1 MEKLKA
7 YRNEPSSIVEGS
19 HNGAESVNILS
30 CVGDSELSLG
40 DSMIFMRAFGAGE
53 NIASSNPL
61 FRSSLPLRVR
71 AAKISEGFLSPRSL

>member
-1 MEKLKA
+1 MKV

-19 HNGAESVNILS
+19 HNGAESVNIRS
-30 CVGDSELSLG
+30 CVDDSELSLG

-71 AAKISEGFLSPRSL
+71 AAKVSEGFLPSRSL